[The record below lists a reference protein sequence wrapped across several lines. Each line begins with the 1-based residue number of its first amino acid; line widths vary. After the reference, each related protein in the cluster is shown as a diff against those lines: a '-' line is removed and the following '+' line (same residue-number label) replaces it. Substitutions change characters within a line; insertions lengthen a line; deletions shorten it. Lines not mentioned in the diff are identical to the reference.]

1 MDVRQLFAPNLHRL
15 RNERRVPQ
23 EQLAHDAGVNRG
35 PISAESLTGSDGRGQ
50 GIDHGRELVLGRGD
64 DAGVAL
70 LEFDGLGSE
79 LDGHYHLAGR
89 ISLPL
94 RPDGLLLGGGLSLPV
109 DLRPSLDGSD
119 VLGVLQEQP
128 LLFPAW

>member
-50 GIDHGRELVLGRGD
+50 GIDHGRELVLGRDD
-64 DAGVAL
+64 DAGLAL
-70 LEFDGLGSE
+70 LELDGLGAE
-79 LDGHYHLAGR
+79 LDGHHDLPGR
-89 ISLPL
+89 VGLPPG
-94 RPDGLLLGGGLSLPV
+94 PDRLLLGDGLPLAV
-109 DLRPSLDGSD
+109 DLGPSLDGPD
-119 VLGVLQEQP
+119 VVRCCVGLPG
-128 LLFPAW
+128 